1 MNRSLRLTFG
11 VLYTLI
17 ALTAVASAQTTPNG
31 EQRWRALTNG
41 KYAFDIYCAQCHG
54 TDGTGNGSLAKENH
68 LPVPDLTTM
77 ESRNGGFDEVRV
89 VEKEWTG
96 CIPTRCYDV
105 APDGQQFYFVV
116 RPQPTELPLVTH
128 INLAENWVE
137 ELKAKVPSGS
147 RH

>member
-89 VEKEWTG
+89 VEHIFATNRDARPGMPAWGSYFRT
-96 CIPTRCYDV
+96 
-105 APDGQQFYFVV
+105 ASQQSTAYALLTAHNVMRHV
-116 RPQPTELPLVTH
+116 EALQQSTL
-128 INLAENWVE
+128 LA
-137 ELKAKVPSGS
+137 
-147 RH
+147 RRR